1 MLLKGYTSEIF
12 RSKCNAGAQILH
24 CFAHLHDDVGE
35 VLPYLNTELGGFSYV
50 KHQPVMTL
58 KTLNKK
64 AMADHL
70 SRFNFE

>member
-1 MLLKGYTSEIF
+1 
-12 RSKCNAGAQILH
+12 
-24 CFAHLHDDVGE
+24 LHDDVGE

-64 AMADHL
+64 AMADYL